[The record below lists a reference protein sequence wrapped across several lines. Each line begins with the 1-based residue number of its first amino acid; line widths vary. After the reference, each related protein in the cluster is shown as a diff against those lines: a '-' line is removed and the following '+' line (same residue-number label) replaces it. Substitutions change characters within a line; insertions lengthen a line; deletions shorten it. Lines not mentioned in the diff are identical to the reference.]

1 MAANT
6 SGAMTTTRY
15 AITENTARTASVTG
29 ADLPADR
36 GTEAR
41 YRTRPSRTL
50 AEFLL
55 RNNAAHNRRAGV
67 AAGVVPWGRAA
78 VGTLARLGLLR
89 SSGRG
94 RLSMRRS
101 PPDRRRTTAR
111 SAGGA
116 ELPCHIGPPS

>member
-15 AITENTARTASVTG
+15 ATTENTARTASVTG
-29 ADLPADR
+29 ADLPPDR

-55 RNNAAHNRRAGV
+55 RNKTLAEFLLRNNAAHNQRAGV
-67 AAGVVPWGRAA
+67 AAGVVVWGRVA

-89 SSGRG
+89 S
-94 RLSMRRS
+94 
-101 PPDRRRTTAR
+101 
-111 SAGGA
+111 
-116 ELPCHIGPPS
+116 